1 VIVRLLG
8 GGGQYRIDDAV
19 QAKLNELDEQAGAA
33 AEAGDEQALRKA
45 LETMTELVR
54 DHGEPV
60 PDEELAAS
68 DAVVPPTDV
77 SLAEARDLLTGE
89 GLIPDLPAPS

>member
-19 QAKLNELDEQAGAA
+19 QTKLNELDEQAGAA

>member
-1 VIVRLLG
+1 
-8 GGGQYRIDDAV
+8 
-19 QAKLNELDEQAGAA
+19 
-33 AEAGDEQALRKA
+33 
-45 LETMTELVR
+45 MTELVR

-77 SLAEARDLLTGE
+77 SLAEARDLLAGE
-89 GLIPDLPAPS
+89 GLIPDLPSPS